1 MLSLIICLAAMALP
15 LVLPNRMLLTG
26 LLVLTGLMTALTVW
40 GLLTTTDAGSSASTP
55 TTLAVLGLVVG
66 AVLRLAVFLWSA
78 MVEDRADRRRL
89 GRERELPPR
98 YR

>member
-1 MLSLIICLAAMALP
+1 MPSLIVCLVALALP
-15 LVLPNRMLLTG
+15 LTLPNRMLLTG
-26 LLVLTGLMTALTVW
+26 LLMLTGLMTALTVW
-40 GLLTTTDAGSSASTP
+40 GLITAAGSGSAASTP
-55 TTLAVLGLVVG
+55 ATMAVLGLVVG
-66 AVLRLAVFLWSA
+66 AVLRLAVFLWAA